1 MEQNRD
7 KTIIKTS
14 IIGIIVNAALAAF
27 KAFIGLISGSVAIV
41 MDAVNNLSDAMSSII
56 TILGTWLSGK
66 EPDKKH
72 PLGYGR
78 IESLSALTIS
88 IIILYAGVTS
98 LIESVKKIIHPARPN
113 YTLISL
119 VIIAVAVLVKMVLGL
134 YVIKKGKE
142 VKSTPLIA
150 SGSDAEH
157 DAIISVATL
166 AAALI
171 FIFTK
176 ISLEA
181 WLGALI
187 SVLILKS
194 GFEMLRD
201 IISEIIGQRIDPEF
215 SKAIRTTINETDGVI
230 GAYDLIVNNYGVAR
244 QIGSVHIEVP
254 DTMTVKEL
262 DKVERE
268 VAMRVFKKHHVILT
282 GISVYSM
289 NTDDIEATKAE
300 HKVRNLLENYPDVL
314 EMHGFYM
321 DREHDAINFDIIIS
335 YNAPDR
341 RSLYKEIN
349 KKAGELFPG
358 KTVSIQLDS
367 DISD

>member
-98 LIESVKKIIHPARPN
+98 LIESVKKIIHPVRPN

-157 DAIISVATL
+157 DAIISVATF

-194 GFEMLRD
+194 GLEMLRD

-289 NTDDIEATKAE
+289 NTGDTEATKAE